1 MVHRGKTSLLPKPGN
16 FCSEN
21 QRPITCK
28 WFTSCLQSPVDSH
41 LKEFNLMEGQQRGA
55 RVGCSGTTDNL
66 LIDRMVTLD
75 CHRGKRNL
83 SMAWV
88 DVRKAYDSVDY
99 TWLAKVRPPRFATN
113 KLSSNFN

>member
-1 MVHRGKTSLLPKPGN
+1 M
-16 FCSEN
+16 
-21 QRPITCK
+21 
-28 WFTSCLQSPVDSH
+28 DSH

-88 DVRKAYDSVDY
+88 VKKAYDSVDH
-99 TWLAKVRPPRFATN
+99 TWLAKVMRIHRFPKWLCHEAGT
-113 KLSSNFN
+113 